1 MHMIRRLSMTPERKA
16 RLDTTRRNLLWVA
29 AALAL
34 LLLGLDRYAAWAHR
48 PDADDT
54 AVVIYTTAWCPY
66 CARLRAA
73 LDANAV
79 PYVEHDVEKSLQG
92 QLGFWALRGRGVP
105 VSVIGPKVVYGYDMG
120 RISRALSESGYIF
133 TPVPPK
139 LAPIA
144 PAPGSAPQE
153 SRL

>member
-1 MHMIRRLSMTPERKA
+1 MTPERKA
-16 RLDTTRRNLLWVA
+16 RLNAARRTLLWIA

-34 LLLGLDRYAAWAHR
+34 LLLGLDRYAAWVHR

-66 CARLRAA
+66 CARLRSA
-73 LDANAV
+73 LAANAV
-79 PYVEHDVEKSLQG
+79 PHVEYDVEKSLQG

-105 VSVIGPKVVYGYDMG
+105 VTVIGPKVIYGYDLD
-120 RISRALSESGYIF
+120 RIARALGDSGYTF
-133 TPVPPK
+133 RLPPS
-139 LAPIA
+139 AA
-144 PAPGSAPQE
+144 PAMPASGGAPEE

>member
-1 MHMIRRLSMTPERKA
+1 MTPERKA
-16 RLDTTRRNLLWVA
+16 RLDKARRTLLWIA

-34 LLLGLDRYAAWAHR
+34 LLLGLDRYAAWVHR

-73 LDANAV
+73 LAANAV
-79 PYVEHDVEKSLQG
+79 SFVEYDVEKSLQG

-105 VSVIGPKVVYGYDMG
+105 VSVIGPAVIYGYDLD
-120 RISRALSESGYIF
+120 RIGRALGESGYTF
-133 TPVPPK
+133 KPPSPNTTPAMPETGRVPK
-139 LAPIA
+139 
-144 PAPGSAPQE
+144 E
-153 SRL
+153 SRI